1 MPSALIIGIA
11 GQDGSYLAELLL
23 GKGYRVVGAVARGE
37 SEGLDGLFP
46 SRDRVEIV
54 VTDLTDQG
62 NLLDVV
68 GGYRPDEAYNFAS
81 QSHLN
86 TSLNE
91 PVVTGD
97 VSGLGVTRILEA
109 IRRTSPATRFFQACS
124 SEMFGRHPRE
134 VPQTEETPF
143 VPWNAYA
150 AAKMYAYG
158 IVGAYRRSHGLFACS
173 AILYNHESPRR
184 RPEFVTRKVARGAAM
199 IRLGVSRELRIGNLD
214 ARRDWGFAGDF
225 VRGMWLMLQ
234 HPEPDDFVLATGR
247 THSVRDLCEAAFSC
261 VGLDYREHI
270 VAEPGEFRPSEA
282 AQLVGNPGKARRL
295 LGWEPEVSF
304 RDMIEMMVKAD
315 LESLR
320 NSRSSE
326 ASGKIAR
333 ETDR

>member
-23 GKGYRVVGAVARGE
+23 EKDYRVVGAVAQGE
-37 SEGLDGLFP
+37 QEGLDNLGAA
-46 SRDRVEIV
+46 RDRLEIV
-54 VTDLTDQG
+54 VTDLTDKE
-62 NLLDVV
+62 NLLDVM

-86 TSLNE
+86 TSLAE

-97 VSGLGVTRILEA
+97 ISGLGVTRLLEA
-109 IRRTSPATRFFQACS
+109 IRKASPATRFFQASS
-124 SEMFGRHPRE
+124 SEMFGRNPTE
-134 VPQTEETPF
+134 VPQTEHTPF
-143 VPWNAYA
+143 LPWNAYA
-150 AAKMYAYG
+150 AAKLYAHG
-158 IVGAYRRSHGLFACS
+158 IVGAYRRSYDLFACS

-199 IRLGVSRELRIGNLD
+199 IRLGLARELRLGNLE

-234 HPEPDDFVLATGR
+234 HPEPDDFVLATGE
-247 THSVRDLCEAAFSC
+247 THSVRDLCEAAFSF
-261 VGLDYREHI
+261 VGLDYREH
-270 VAEPGEFRPSEA
+270 VVSEPGEFRSSESA
-282 AQLVGNPGKARRL
+282 LLVGNPAKARRL

-304 RDMIEMMVKAD
+304 RELVEMMVKAD

-320 NSRSSE
+320 N
-326 ASGKIAR
+326 AR
-333 ETDR
+333 

>member
-1 MPSALIIGIA
+1 MRSALIIGIA

-23 GKGYRVVGAVARGE
+23 GKGYRVIGAVAPGEPESLDNLGAARG
-37 SEGLDGLFP
+37 
-46 SRDRVEIV
+46 RIEIV
-54 VTDLTDQG
+54 VTDLADQE
-62 NLLDVV
+62 NLLAVM

-91 PVVTGD
+91 PVATGD
-97 VSGLGVTRILEA
+97 VSGLGVTRLLEA
-109 IRRTSPATRFFQACS
+109 IRRTTPATRFFQASS
-124 SEMFGRHPRE
+124 SEMFGRHPQE
-134 VPQTEETPF
+134 VPQNEETPF

-150 AAKMYAYG
+150 AAKLYAHG

-184 RPEFVTRKVARGAAM
+184 RPEFVTRKVALGAAM
-199 IRLGVSRELRIGNLD
+199 IRLGLTRDLRLGNLE

-234 HPEPDDFVLATGR
+234 HPEPDDFVLATGQ

-261 VGLDYREHI
+261 VGLDYREHVI
-270 VAEPGEFRPSEA
+270 ADSDDFRPSEA
-282 AQLVGNPGKARRL
+282 TVLVGNPAKARRL

-304 RDMIEMMVKAD
+304 REMVERMVKAD
-315 LESLR
+315 LEALR
-320 NSRSSE
+320 D
-326 ASGKIAR
+326 AH
-333 ETDR
+333 

>member
-1 MPSALIIGIA
+1 MRSALVIGIA

-23 GKGYRVVGAVARGE
+23 EKEYRVVGTVAQGE
-37 SEGLDGLFP
+37 SESLDNLGRVH
-46 SRDRVEIV
+46 SRVEIV
-54 VTDLTDQG
+54 VTDLADQE
-62 NLLDVV
+62 NLLEVM
-68 GGYRPDEAYNFAS
+68 GGYCPDEAYNLAS

-91 PVVTGD
+91 PVYTGD
-97 VSGLGVTRILEA
+97 VSGLGVTRLLEA
-109 IRRTSPATRFFQACS
+109 IRRTTPATRFFQACS
-124 SEMFGRHPRE
+124 SEMFGRHPQE

-150 AAKMYAYG
+150 AAKLYAHG

-199 IRLGVSRELRIGNLD
+199 IRLGLARELRIGNLE

-234 HPEPDDFVLATGR
+234 HPEPDDFILATGQ

-261 VGLDYREHI
+261 VGLDYREHVI
-270 VAEPGEFRPSEA
+270 AGSGDFRPSEA
-282 AQLVGNPGKARRL
+282 AMLVGNPAKARRL
-295 LGWEPEVSF
+295 LGWKPEISF
-304 RDMIEMMVKAD
+304 REMVEMMVKAD
-315 LESLR
+315 LEALR
-320 NSRSSE
+320 D
-326 ASGKIAR
+326 AH
-333 ETDR
+333 

>member
-1 MPSALIIGIA
+1 MPSALIIGVA

-23 GKGYRVVGAVARGE
+23 EKGYRVIGAVAPGEPESLDNLGTARG
-37 SEGLDGLFP
+37 
-46 SRDRVEIV
+46 RIEIV
-54 VTDLTDQG
+54 VTDLTNQE
-62 NLLDVV
+62 NLLAVI
-68 GGYRPDEAYNFAS
+68 GGYRPDEAYNLAS

-86 TSLNE
+86 TSLAE

-97 VSGLGVTRILEA
+97 VSGLGVTRLLEA
-109 IRRTSPATRFFQACS
+109 IRRTTPATRFFQACS
-124 SEMFGRHPRE
+124 SEMFGRHPKE

-150 AAKMYAYG
+150 AAKLYAHG

-199 IRLGVSRELRIGNLD
+199 IKLGLARDLRLGNLE

-234 HPEPDDFVLATGR
+234 HPEPEDFVLATGQ
-247 THSVRDLCEAAFSC
+247 THSVRDLCDAAFSC
-261 VGLDYREHI
+261 VGLDYREHVI
-270 VAEPGEFRPSEA
+270 ADSDDFRPSEPA
-282 AQLVGNPGKARRL
+282 VLVGNPAKARRL
-295 LGWEPEVSF
+295 LGWEPQVSF
-304 RDMIEMMVKAD
+304 REMVERMVKAD

-320 NSRSSE
+320 DGR
-326 ASGKIAR
+326 
-333 ETDR
+333 

>member
-23 GKGYRVVGAVARGE
+23 EKDYRVVGAVAPGE
-37 SEGLDGLFP
+37 SENLDNLGAA
-46 SRDRVEIV
+46 RGRVEIV
-54 VTDLTDQG
+54 VTDLTDKG
-62 NLLDVV
+62 NLLEVMD
-68 GGYRPDEAYNFAS
+68 GYRPDEAYNFAS
-81 QSHLN
+81 QSHLT

-97 VSGLGVTRILEA
+97 VSGLAVTRLLEA
-109 IRRTSPATRFFQACS
+109 IRKTSPATRFFQACS
-124 SEMFGRHPRE
+124 SEMFGRHPKE

-143 VPWNAYA
+143 IPWNAYA
-150 AAKMYAYG
+150 AAKLYAHG
-158 IVGAYRRSHGLFACS
+158 ITGAYRRSHGLFACS

-199 IRLGVSRELRIGNLD
+199 IRLGLARELRLGNLE

-234 HPEPDDFVLATGR
+234 HPEPDDFVLATGK

-261 VGLDYREHI
+261 VGLDYRDHV
-270 VAEPGEFRPSEA
+270 VAEPGDFRPPEA
-282 AQLVGNPGKARRL
+282 ALLVGNPAKARRL
-295 LGWEPEVSF
+295 LGWKPEVSF
-304 RDMIEMMVKAD
+304 RGLVEMMVKAD

-320 NSRSSE
+320 N
-326 ASGKIAR
+326 AR
-333 ETDR
+333 